1 MIAVD
6 ANGNQRVTS
15 SGPYYFDSAQTPD
28 VIDDLNLA
36 DWVLSGGKQVG
47 QTNSAEHG
55 VQKLFAGWND
65 NGLRLRWQG
74 ATLSNGEDLY
84 FYLGTGSGGSTD
96 LFDPN
101 GANQPGVLPFAANY
115 LVRLSAGITPTLYS
129 WSGSW
134 VTQTE
139 LSALL
144 SGDRNDVRLP
154 FSVLGI
160 GNPAGA
166 TLKVLGVASA
176 QDELNVWATIPD
188 QNLGRTWAQYVE
200 FTSLASGIVPAN
212 GVWADAQLEI
222 TVAAA
227 PAPGQLIGVG
237 DAISVT
243 VAVQNG
249 GTANLPQLTVNGA
262 ASSGVSLS
270 NTPQT
275 ATNIPVSGTAQ
286 LTLNGTVNADGMLAL
301 ILSDSYHRPYQLEA
315 LTYQVDVTPP
325 INVSVA
331 ISYANPGSN
340 IAIGF
345 ATDES
350 SIGQFDLEVNGS
362 ITPCVAADSGYQCVW
377 DAGGAAAGSVFTLRG
392 RATDV
397 HGNVGW
403 SSALPVVVDG
413 TAPQLTLSAAS
424 LNALSDGRLS
434 DKERALTGTLTD
446 DLAAA
451 TAELCSVDASSNC
464 SNGSVL
470 PDSSWTLFASAL
482 GDGVTTTLSFVGYDV
497 AGNAS
502 QVTTATVVM
511 DSVAPQFGPT
521 TINQGVFISN
531 TAVLLGY
538 GTVTDGGGVA
548 GVQMYIVRP
557 DGSSTIAPAVL
568 DGTAWTGNFLF
579 DQVGIYQVIAVA
591 TDLAGNKAVQV
602 VGEVTAQYAVIP
614 PQSYLLTV
622 RVVGSGVV
630 TPSLSSYISG
640 TVVPITA
647 TANVGWS
654 FANWSG
660 DVVTTTNPT
669 TIKLDANKIITATF
683 TQNQYTVITAT
694 VGNGSIQLNPAQ
706 ASYLYGDVITVSAV
720 AAVDSL
726 FSGWSGDVTG
736 TSNPVAIT
744 IDGNQ
749 SITATFTTT
758 PSLPVG
764 DVSGDNAVNIID
776 LQLTINIIL
785 HDPQPDGTLYP
796 LDWWQRA
803 DLNND
808 GDWNILDLQLLIN
821 LIRAA
826 P

>member
-1 MIAVD
+1 M
-6 ANGNQRVTS
+6 
-15 SGPYYFDSAQTPD
+15 
-28 VIDDLNLA
+28 
-36 DWVLSGGKQVG
+36 
-47 QTNSAEHG
+47 
-55 VQKLFAGWND
+55 
-65 NGLRLRWQG
+65 
-74 ATLSNGEDLY
+74 
-84 FYLGTGSGGSTD
+84 
-96 LFDPN
+96 
-101 GANQPGVLPFAANY
+101 
-115 LVRLSAGITPTLYS
+115 
-129 WSGSW
+129 
-134 VTQTE
+134 TQTE

-200 FTSLASGIVPAN
+200 FAALGAGIIPAN

-249 GTANLPQLTVNGA
+249 GTANLPQLTVNGT
-262 ASSGVSLS
+262 ASGGVSLS

-630 TPSLSSYISG
+630 TPSLSSHISG